1 MNLNVCLSDAK
12 YNFSQYFSAAHLF
25 PSNMNDGISYII
37 FNDILNS
44 TNVSGFVWF
53 RFFMLISDFE
63 MIPKAH
69 IKAWPLSGIQ
79 IK

>member
-1 MNLNVCLSDAK
+1 
-12 YNFSQYFSAAHLF
+12 
-25 PSNMNDGISYII
+25 MNDRISYII

-79 IK
+79 IE